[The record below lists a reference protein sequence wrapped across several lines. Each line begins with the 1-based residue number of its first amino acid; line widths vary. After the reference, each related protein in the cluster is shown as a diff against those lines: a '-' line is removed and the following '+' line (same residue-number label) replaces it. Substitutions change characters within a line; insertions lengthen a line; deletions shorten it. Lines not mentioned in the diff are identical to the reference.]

1 MAIKWDKFTVK
12 SQEALQVA
20 QGAAAEYGNPE
31 VLPLHLMAALLED
44 QEGVVRPVLEKV
56 GVGVQQLLA
65 TMNAAIS
72 KLPKVQGAAQQPG
85 LSAALTKVLE
95 GAFKEAENFKD
106 DYVSTEHLLLSL
118 AKQKNEPVQMAL
130 AAEGADYSA
139 ILKAL
144 QAVRGSQRVTD
155 QNPEGKFQ
163 ALEKYAKDLTEM
175 ARRGKLDPVIGRD
188 EEIRRVIQVL
198 SRRTKNNPVLIGEPG
213 VGKTAIVE
221 GLARRI
227 FQGDVPE
234 VLRDKRVISLDLG
247 SMLAGAKFRGEFEE
261 RLKAV
266 LKEIDESNGQI
277 ILFIDE
283 LHTLVGAGAAE
294 GAIDASNMLKPALA
308 RGELRAIGATTLNEY
323 RKYIEKDAALER
335 RFQIVY
341 VGEPNV
347 EDTIAILR
355 GLRERY
361 EMHHKVRIKD
371 SAIVA
376 AAELSHRY
384 ISDRFLPDKAIDL
397 VDEAAAALAIQIG
410 SVPVEIDDLERRAI
424 SLEIE
429 RNALQRE
436 DDVNSRDRLAEVDRE
451 LAEVKEKAA
460 GLRARWQKE
469 KGAIGEIAALK
480 ERLEQMRFEAT
491 EATRKGDLQRAA
503 ELQYGEIPKAEKAL
517 EELTRAQDEAVAE
530 DKAESA
536 PDDGIVLNGAPG
548 SSHGKKHAPS
558 RLLKEEVDEEDI
570 ARIVSKWTGIPVA
583 KMLEGEVSKLTQMEA
598 RLRERVVG
606 QDEALEAVANAI
618 RRSRAGLSDP
628 KRPIGSFIFLGPT
641 GVGKTETARAL
652 AEFLF
657 DDEAAMV
664 RIDMSEY
671 MERHAVARLIGAP
684 PGYVGFDEGGQ
695 LTEAVRRRPYS
706 VVLFDEIEKA
716 HPDVFNVLLQ
726 VLDDGRL
733 TDSKGRTVDF
743 KNTVLIMTSNL
754 GAGQLATSWAG
765 GEEGF
770 EDAKVRVM
778 DELRK
783 HFRPEFLNRVDDIVV
798 FHPLGESQLTHIVDL
813 RLKDLQTMLVDRKI
827 TLELTDAARA
837 AIFKAGYDRAYG
849 ARPLK
854 RAIQRMVQDKLA
866 MKILDGSVMHGDHV
880 VVDAGAEGLVFGVHR
895 GVMAV

>member
-12 SQEALQVA
+12 SAEALQVA
-20 QGAAAEYGNPE
+20 QGSAGENGNPE

-44 QEGVVRPVLEKV
+44 SEGVVRPVLEKV
-56 GVGVQQLLA
+56 GVAVPSLLG
-65 TMNAAIS
+65 TINAAIA
-72 KLPKVQGAAQQPG
+72 KLPKVQGVAQMPG
-85 LSAALTKVLE
+85 LGAGLTKVLE
-95 GAFKEAENFKD
+95 GAFKEAEGFKD

-118 AKQKNEPVQMAL
+118 AKLKNDPVQMAL
-130 AAEGADYSA
+130 AVEGADYAA

-144 QAVRGSQRVTD
+144 AGVRGAQRVTD

-227 FQGDVPE
+227 FEGDVPE
-234 VLRDKRVISLDLG
+234 VLREKRVISLDLG

-283 LHTLVGAGAAE
+283 LHTLVGAGAGE

-361 EMHHKVRIKD
+361 ETHHKVRIKD

-429 RNALQRE
+429 RNALKRE
-436 DDVNSRDRLAEVDRE
+436 DDAHSRERLQVVERE
-451 LAEVKEKAA
+451 LAEVQEQAA

-480 ERLEQMRFEAT
+480 ERLEQMRFEAG

-503 ELQYGEIPKAEKAL
+503 ELQYGEIPKTEKAL
-517 EELTRAQDEAVAE
+517 EGLTRAQDEAVA
-530 DKAESA
+530 DAKTQVRESG
-536 PDDGIVLNGAPG
+536 PGARG
-548 SSHGKKHAPS
+548 SEVRGKGAS

-583 KMLEGEVSKLTQMEA
+583 KMLEGEVQKLTQMEA

-606 QDEALEAVANAI
+606 QEEALEAVANAI

-743 KNTVLIMTSNL
+743 KNTVVVLTSNL
-754 GAGQLATSWAG
+754 GAGQLATAWAE

-778 DELRK
+778 EELRK

-798 FHPLGESQLTHIVDL
+798 YHPLGERQLTHIVDL
-813 RLKDLQTMLVDRKI
+813 RLKDVEKMLADRKI

-849 ARPLK
+849 ARPLR

-866 MKILDGSVMHGDHV
+866 MQILDGTVLHGDHV
-880 VVDAGAEGLVFGVHR
+880 VVDAGAEGLEFVVQR
-895 GVMAV
+895 GVEV

>member
-1 MAIKWDKFTVK
+1 LAIKWDKFTVK
-12 SQEALQVA
+12 SQEALQTA
-20 QGAAAEYGNPE
+20 QGHAAENGNPE

-44 QEGVVRPVLEKV
+44 KEGVVLPVLEKV
-56 GVGVQQLLA
+56 GVPVQQLLSQV
-65 TMNAAIS
+65 NAAID
-72 KLPKVQGAAQQPG
+72 KLPKVQGASAQPG
-85 LSAALTKVLE
+85 LSNVLTKVLD

-118 AKQKNEPVQMAL
+118 AHQKNDPVQLAL
-130 AAEGADYSA
+130 AAQGATYDA

-163 ALEKYAKDLTEM
+163 ALAKYAKDLTDQ

-227 FQGDVPE
+227 FMGDVPE
-234 VLRDKRVISLDLG
+234 ILRDKRVISLDLG
-247 SMLAGAKFRGEFEE
+247 SMLAGAKFRGEFED

-266 LKEIDESNGQI
+266 LKEIDEANGQI

-335 RFQIVY
+335 RFQIVF

-361 EMHHKVRIKD
+361 ETHHKVRIKD

-410 SVPVEIDDLERRAI
+410 SVPVEIDDLERRAT

-429 RNALQRE
+429 KNALQRE
-436 DDVNSRDRLAEVDRE
+436 DDVNSKERLVDVERE
-451 LAEVKEKAA
+451 LAEVQERAT

-469 KGAIGEIAALK
+469 RGAIGNIATLK
-480 ERLEQMRFEAT
+480 QKLESLRFEA
-491 EATRKGDLQRAA
+491 EQATRKGDLQRAA
-503 ELQYGEIPKAEKAL
+503 ELQYGEIPQAERELA
-517 EELTRAQDEAVAE
+517 ELTAEQDGLNEVEKELGINGKGSGAQ
-530 DKAESA
+530 
-536 PDDGIVLNGAPG
+536 
-548 SSHGKKHAPS
+548 

-570 ARIVSKWTGIPVA
+570 ANIVSKWTGIPVA
-583 KMLEGEVSKLTQMEA
+583 KMLEGEVQKLTQMED

-606 QDEALEAVANAI
+606 QEEALTVVANAI

-657 DDEAAMV
+657 DDEQAMV

-671 MERHAVARLIGAP
+671 MEKHAVARLIGAP

-695 LTEAVRRRPYS
+695 LTEAIRRRPYA

-743 KNTVLIMTSNL
+743 KNTVLIMTSNI
-754 GAGQLATSWAG
+754 GASQLSTAWAE
-765 GEEGF
+765 GEDGF
-770 EDAKVRVM
+770 SEAKTRVM

-783 HFRPEFLNRVDDIVV
+783 HFRPEFLNRVDDTVV

-813 RLKDLQTMLVDRKI
+813 RLKDLQTMLDARRI
-827 TLELTDAARA
+827 TLTLTDAART

-854 RAIQRMVQDKLA
+854 RAIQRLVQDPLA
-866 MKILDGSVMHGDHV
+866 MRILDGRVLHGDTVQIDAKKGELQFV
-880 VVDAGAEGLVFGVHR
+880 VENR
-895 GVMAV
+895 EAVTA